1 MILEQCDTI
10 RNNVATMLE
19 RPVALKNVVANR
31 LQSCNIT
38 LTSKELI
45 LNSVGSSPQRI
56 IIIII
61 FILLFFFFEKITNN
75 LLSMWEGGGESPTP
89 SDSASAVA
97 SYRIYTV

>member
-1 MILEQCDTI
+1 MLHETIRNDDFQQQHSVVILEQYATI

-45 LNSVGSSPQRI
+45 LNSIGSSPQRI
-56 IIIII
+56 IIII
-61 FILLFFFFEKITNN
+61 FFFFFFFEKITK
-75 LLSMWEGGGESPTP
+75 
-89 SDSASAVA
+89 
-97 SYRIYTV
+97 